1 MKKVFTLLTMMVAF
15 AFTSQAA
22 YYLVGNAPFGNGW
35 DPSSGVEMTQNADGT
50 YSFTG
55 TINGSIWFVFADAL
69 AESSSDWATFNS
81 TMRIGPTAG
90 DVEVTAGNWV
100 SFQKAGGDNGAY
112 KFTGSGSEYTV
123 TLNPFSNK
131 FKIDGYVEPIVIDTY
146 TVAGTPVSVF
156 GTEWDATNTDNDMIK
171 LDNGMYQLDK
181 LGCELGAGS
190 ELQFKVVG
198 NHDWGNAWPA
208 ENRTLTL
215 DQSGIYNL
223 RFTFD
228 PTTTFCGVQASLVGD
243 LDTRTGD
250 LFILG
255 EVNDNHWAANV
266 GLQMDTEDENIFTA
280 TFTTKGETIDETDG
294 IGYSFFSFTTL
305 LAENEDW
312 NTIQAYR
319 LGASEEN
326 FLLSDDMMG
335 VELPLGANT
344 NSYKIPAGEY
354 EATVNLDA
362 MTVVIT
368 KVVKETTATPVITYE
383 VNDDEVIITVTGDG
397 EVHVYVDGVEV
408 ENPYI
413 IPRGD
418 EDVTVVVTATA
429 QEDGKEISETA
440 TAEIVVPA
448 KVMEVTA
455 TPVISYQVTEDEVII
470 TVTGDGEVH
479 VYVDG
484 VEVENPYTIAR
495 GDEDVTVVV
504 TATAQEDGK
513 LISETATAEVV
524 VPAKPGEE
532 PGDGYKIEPVW
543 VIDDL
548 SFLPTADV
556 RQGFG
561 MDGMFYINNKADQ
574 KVIVVDENGLAN
586 IEYPGGANCGITR
599 DEAGNI
605 VVSNATFP
613 DPWAEATIK
622 VINPE
627 TNEVK
632 EYTVPAE
639 CGVEGRCDFIGFAKG
654 NLMEDG
660 VLYLTGATTS
670 GVSILTISGGEVN
683 TDECYA
689 APCDGLSPTSSTVI
703 NYYVDLAG
711 EESLLYVTRNA
722 ALQKLAADGDN
733 FVAEALTLP
742 GKGACN
748 GTFAFVWDNKEFF
761 VYPTMPNYL
770 NGFAVAE
777 AGAEAPIVEVPATAA
792 ANANAYQADWLN
804 AEVISETE
812 VLIYQYYPGGNIA
825 VYRLTKVGGGIEELI
840 NDHNKVVA
848 GVRYFNIMG
857 QEMTEANGLTIIVTT
872 YTDGTS
878 SAVKVMK

>member
-35 DPSSGVEMTQNADGT
+35 DPSNGVEMTQNADGT

-81 TMRIGPTAG
+81 TMRIGPTGG
-90 DVEVTAGNWV
+90 DEEITAGAWV

-294 IGYSFFSFTTL
+294 IGYSYFSFTTM
-305 LAENEDW
+305 LAEDEDW

-383 VNDDEVIITVTGDG
+383 VTDDNVIITVTGEG

-413 IPRGD
+413 IPRGE

-429 QEDGKEISETA
+429 QEEGKEISETA
-440 TAEIVVPA
+440 TAEVVVPA

-455 TPVISYQVTEDEVII
+455 TPVIAYQVTEDEVII

-495 GDEDVTVVV
+495 GTEDVTVVV
-504 TATAQEDGK
+504 TATAQEEGK

-524 VPAKPGEE
+524 VPAKAGEE

-561 MDGMFYINNKADQ
+561 MDGVFYINNKADQ

-613 DPWAEATIK
+613 DAWAEATIK

-670 GVSILTISGGEVN
+670 GVSILTITGGEVN

-733 FVAEALTLP
+733 FVAEATALP

-761 VYPTMPNYL
+761 VYPTLPNYL

-792 ANANAYQADWLN
+792 ANANTYQADWLN

-840 NDHNKVVA
+840 NDNNKVVA